1 MSKSKLKILVVFGT
15 RPEAIKMAPLVK
27 ALERRP
33 DVFDAEVCVTAQ
45 HRAMLDQVLATFQ
58 LTPDYDLDVMRE
70 AQPLAD
76 VTSRILLGLRDV
88 IRVSAPDWVLV
99 QGDTTTA
106 FAAALAAFYEKK
118 LVGHVEAGLRTRR
131 KHSPW
136 PEETNRQL
144 VGALA
149 DLHFAPTSRARQ
161 NLLLEHVSPRSI
173 VVTGNTVVDALL
185 TVAERG
191 RTVHREALAARFPF
205 LDPGKKMILVT
216 GHRRES
222 FGEAF
227 REMCHALVEL
237 VSRRPDVQLVYPVH
251 LNPNVQEPVHAI
263 LGSAPPDAR
272 ARIHLIAPVDYAPFV
287 YLMDKS
293 TFIVTDSGGVQEE
306 APSLGKPVLVTRNDT
321 ERPEAVDAG
330 TARIVGTSRKRIV
343 AEALRLLEDP
353 RAFERMSRAHNPY
366 GDGHASE
373 RIVAALLA
381 RAGETVD
388 VVQSAEISKSGG
400 THESRST
407 ERARVVASELELQD

>member
-15 RPEAIKMAPLVK
+15 RPEAIKMAPLVT
-27 ALERRP
+27 ALRRRP
-33 DVFDAEVCVTAQ
+33 DVIDAEVCVTAQ
-45 HRAMLDQVLATFQ
+45 HRSMLDQVLETFQ
-58 LTPDYDLDVMRE
+58 LAPEYDLDVMRE

-76 VTSRILLGLRDV
+76 MTSRILLGLRDV
-88 IRVSAPDWVLV
+88 IRASAPDWVLV

-144 VGALA
+144 VGTLA
-149 DLHFAPTSRARQ
+149 DMHFAPTARAKH
-161 NLLLEHVSPRSI
+161 NLMLEHVDPRAI
-173 VVTGNTVVDALL
+173 VVSGNTVVDALL
-185 TVAERG
+185 SVAERC
-191 RTVHREALAARFPF
+191 RTVDRHTLAARFPF
-205 LDPGKKMILVT
+205 IDPSKKLILVT

-222 FGEAF
+222 FGDAF
-227 REMCHALVEL
+227 REMCHALVD
-237 VSRRPDVQLVYPVH
+237 VVAQRPDVQLVYPVH

-263 LGSAPPDAR
+263 LGTAPPDVR
-272 ARIHLIAPVDYAPFV
+272 ARIHLIAPVEYAPFV
-287 YLMDKS
+287 YLMDQA

-321 ERPEAVDAG
+321 ERPEALDAG
-330 TARIVGTSRKRIV
+330 TARIVGTSRVRIV
-343 AEALRLLEDP
+343 REVLRLLDDP
-353 RAFERMSRAHNPY
+353 RVFERMSRAHNPY

-373 RIVAALLA
+373 RIVEALLA
-381 RAGETVD
+381 RAAESAD
-388 VVQSAEISKSGG
+388 VVKPTEGVKPGG

-407 ERARVVASELELQD
+407 ERTRVGVSELELQD